1 MTKYS
6 LIPHYSKSLTE
17 TQTWNKTLK
26 NGKIV
31 TLKVYNEYRCFKIE
45 IELTDEEKL
54 EILSMDKIPLDKYS
68 FIPDEMEGCHVS
80 YEIMNDK
87 DLTEEEKEEI
97 DEDNI
102 DIDFLDDDDEW
113 EYNYDSSFVL
123 ECGCK
128 LIEEKTK

>member
-6 LIPHYSKSLTE
+6 LIPHYSKALTE

-26 NGKIV
+26 NGKVVI
-31 TLKVYNEYRCFKIE
+31 LKVYNEYRCFKIE

-54 EILSMDKIPLDKYS
+54 EILSMDTILLDKYS

-80 YEIMNDK
+80 HEIMNE

-102 DIDFLDDDDEW
+102 DIDFLDDGDEW
-113 EYNYDSSFVL
+113 VCNDDSSFVL
-123 ECGCK
+123 DCGCE
-128 LIEEKTK
+128 LIEEMTK

>member
-87 DLTEEEKEEI
+87 DLTEEEKHLLPQIVEVFSDTEFGKFLVNVKAGSNFG
-97 DEDNI
+97 EMKNI
-102 DIDFLDDDDEW
+102 
-113 EYNYDSSFVL
+113 NY
-123 ECGCK
+123 K
-128 LIEEKTK
+128 QTI